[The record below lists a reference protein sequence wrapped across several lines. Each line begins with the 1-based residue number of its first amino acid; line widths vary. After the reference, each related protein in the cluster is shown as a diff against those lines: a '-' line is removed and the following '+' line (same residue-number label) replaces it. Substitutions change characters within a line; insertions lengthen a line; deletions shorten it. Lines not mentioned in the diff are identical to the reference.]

1 MTASW
6 RFVAALLVILGTL
19 CPVPLALAQSDR
31 TSTLI
36 VRVTGLTSEKA
47 HLRIAVFNS
56 ERSWLDDASA
66 AYRTV
71 LEGGG
76 REREWRIQNV
86 PYGDYAVAAFE
97 DQNRDGKLNRDLFG
111 IPKEP
116 YGFSNGV
123 RGSFGPP
130 GWKDAKFVVSGETMQ
145 LEIKL
150 K

>member
-1 MTASW
+1 MGLW
-6 RFVAALLVILGTL
+6 PVFAAFLLMMGTL
-19 CPVPLALAQSDR
+19 SYGLPAMAQSDR
-31 TSTLI
+31 TSTVTI
-36 VRVTGLTSEKA
+36 RVSGLSSETA
-47 HLRIAVFNS
+47 HLRIAVYNS
-56 ERSWLDDASA
+56 EKSWLDDALA

-86 PYGDYAVAAFE
+86 PYGEYAVAVFE

-116 YGFSNGV
+116 YGFSNNV

-130 GWKDAKFVVSGETMQ
+130 SWKDARVAVTTETKA

>member
-1 MTASW
+1 M
-6 RFVAALLVILGTL
+6 FAALVLMMGILTCGL
-19 CPVPLALAQSDR
+19 PAMAQSDR

-36 VRVTGLTSEKA
+36 IRVTGLSSEKA

-56 ERSWLDDASA
+56 EKSWLDDASA

-76 REREWRIQNV
+76 REREWRIQNA
-86 PYGDYAVAAFE
+86 PYGEYAVAVFE

-116 YGFSNGV
+116 YGFSNNA

-130 GWKDAKFVVSGETMQ
+130 K
-145 LEIKL
+145 LERRESRSHDRDQGARDKAEV
-150 K
+150 KR